1 MSSVAELDLTGL
13 MAPIPGDNPAGV
25 DLREDDAHGN
35 DFRAVKDLRDDARR
49 LERKVDS
56 GSAEGDDTANLSG
69 MWPKVVS
76 KGEAILTERSKDLE
90 IVAYLTEA
98 YARLEGFAGVARG
111 FRLARELAENY
122 WDTLYPQPDE
132 YGMATRVLPITWLN
146 GSDGEGSLIEPLT
159 KIPLTGGK
167 SKGPYALRHYKQAV
181 ELANVTDPA
190 SREDRIRHGATT
202 REQIDAACK
211 ETDNPYGFFPKLIA
225 DINDCQAEFKALDKL
240 LTEKCG
246 SANAPPTSKITN
258 TLQECLDAVKK
269 DIGKQW
275 SEGPPGAGGGNGT
288 IKPDEVIKA
297 SGGGGGSFQL
307 STRDD
312 AFRIL
317 MSVADFFERT
327 EPQSL
332 LPAQLRRVVEWGK
345 LSPQELFARVI
356 EDESALQQMYKLVGI
371 PRPDQES

>member
-13 MAPIPGDNPAGV
+13 TAPIPGDNPAGV

-35 DFRAVKDLRDDARR
+35 DFREVRDLRNDARR
-49 LERKVDS
+49 LERKVDV
-56 GSAEGDDTANLSG
+56 GSAEGDDTADLFQ

-76 KGEAILTERSKDLE
+76 KGEKILTEWSKDLE
-90 IVAYLTEA
+90 IVVYLIEA
-98 YARLEGFAGVARG
+98 YARLDGFAGVARG
-111 FRLARELAENY
+111 FRMARELVASF
-122 WDTLYPQPDE
+122 WDHLYPQEDE
-132 YGMATRVLPITWLN
+132 YGLSTRVLPMTWLN

-159 KIPLTGGK
+159 RIPLTGGK
-167 SKGPYALRHYKQAV
+167 SKGPFALRHYKQAL
-181 ELANVTDPA
+181 ELAKETNPT

-202 REQIDAACK
+202 REQIDEACK

-225 DINDCQAEFKALDKL
+225 DIKECQAEFIALDKV

-246 SANAPPTSKITN
+246 TEHAPPTSNITN
-258 TLQECLDAVKK
+258 TLQECLDAVQK
-269 DIGKQW
+269 DFGKQW
-275 SEGPPGAGGGNGT
+275 SEGPAAAVGGNGE
-288 IKPDEVIKA
+288 IKPGEVIKS
-297 SGGGGGSFQL
+297 SGGAFQL

-317 MSVADFFERT
+317 ISVADFFERT

-356 EDESALQQMYKLVGI
+356 EDTSALDQMYKLVGI
-371 PRPDQES
+371 QRPNQD